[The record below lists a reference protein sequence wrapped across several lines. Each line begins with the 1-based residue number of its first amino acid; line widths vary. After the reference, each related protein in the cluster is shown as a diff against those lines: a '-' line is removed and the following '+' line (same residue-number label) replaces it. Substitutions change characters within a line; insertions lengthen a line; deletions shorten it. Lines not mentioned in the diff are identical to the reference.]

1 MAIMIIMLNHNRDMQ
16 RHVEI
21 SIIYIYI
28 CVCVSQAGEKN
39 TKNPTS
45 PAEHTDPDQKL
56 GEEYMGKGRQRSYNI
71 HLNLPSTTNLP
82 LARVDMR
89 SRGKF

>member
-21 SIIYIYI
+21 SIIYIY
-28 CVCVSQAGEKN
+28 VCVSQAGEKN

-56 GEEYMGKGRQRSYNI
+56 GEEYMGKGWQRSYNI

-89 SRGKF
+89 SRGEF